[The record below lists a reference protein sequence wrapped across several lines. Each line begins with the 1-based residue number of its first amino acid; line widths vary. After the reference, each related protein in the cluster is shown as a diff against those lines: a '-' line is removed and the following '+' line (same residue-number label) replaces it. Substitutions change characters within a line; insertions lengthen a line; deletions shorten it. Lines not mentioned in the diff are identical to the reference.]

1 MLGLSCRLACRVGK
15 GMPLNR
21 VFAVL
26 SEGRMAA
33 VLRAFVLAC
42 AASPGLLAHA
52 AAQPER
58 FGLKQIFDLQWA
70 ADPRIAP
77 NGKRVVFVRSGY
89 DIMND
94 DTRHSLWVVGA
105 DGNGLRAL
113 TPPDEDALSPRFSPD
128 GTRLIF
134 AVQHE
139 DKAGHKTGEIRMR
152 WMDSGDTARLVSLAH
167 PARELTFSPD
177 GRRIAFAMF
186 VDDPPDAP
194 IAKLPEPP
202 KGANW
207 GPEIKVID
215 RLVYRFDGRGYLP
228 RGHTHLFVM
237 TADGGSPQQV
247 TDGAVDDDGSLDWT
261 PDGKHLIFSANRHD
275 DAEYHPLNS
284 EVYEVGAD
292 GGAVR
297 ALTDRNGPD
306 HSAVVSPDGKH
317 IAYVGFDDRQQ
328 GYQVSHLYLMDR
340 DGGHARLVTG
350 DFDRD
355 VNDPQWDSNG
365 SGVYFQFDDEGVT
378 RVAYTTLDGKIRG
391 IVGDVGGLDVGRP
404 YSGGQYTVAASAGTI
419 AFTLTSPQH
428 PADVAIA
435 STRGG
440 DAKRLTDL
448 NAGLFAHTT
457 LGTLEEIRFPSS
469 FDQLSIEGWILKPPG
484 FDPKQT
490 YPLLLEIHGGPFA
503 NYGPR
508 WSAEDQ
514 LYAAAGHVVLY
525 INPRGS
531 TSYGEKFGNL
541 IHHDYPNHDY
551 DDLIS
556 AVDAVI
562 KRGYIDPKRL
572 YVTGG
577 SGGGVL
583 TAWIVGHTDRFAA
596 AVVAKPVINWYSW
609 VLTAD
614 LPSFGTQYWFAGMP
628 WDNQED
634 YMKRSPVTYAGNVK
648 TPTMVMTGE
657 IDYRTPSSDAEQFY
671 EALKLRKVPSVMVRV
686 PDAGHEISEKPSNM
700 MAKVAYILGWFERY
714 GSSKA
719 ATN

>member
-1 MLGLSCRLACRVGK
+1 MS
-15 GMPLNR
+15 LNQ
-21 VFAVL
+21 VFAKSAYCRTVASLCLVL
-26 SEGRMAA
+26 LVAVVAA
-33 VLRAFVLAC
+33 RGV
-42 AASPGLLAHA
+42 PAHA
-52 AAQPER
+52 ASQPER

-77 NGKRVVFVRSGY
+77 NGKRVVFVRSGF

-94 DTRHSLWVVGA
+94 DTRHSLWVVGS

-113 TPPDEDALSPRFSPD
+113 TPPDEDASSPRFSPD
-128 GTRLIF
+128 GTRLIYV
-134 AVQHE
+134 VQHE

-167 PARELTFSPD
+167 PARALTFSPD

-186 VDDPPDAP
+186 VDDPADAP

-215 RLVYRFDGRGYLP
+215 RLVYRFDGRGYLA

-247 TDGAVDDDGSLDWT
+247 TDGAVDDDGSVDWT

-275 DAEYHPLNS
+275 EGEYHPLNS

-317 IAYVGFDDRQQ
+317 IAYIGFDDRQQ
-328 GYQVSHLYLMDR
+328 GYQVSHLYVMDR
-340 DGGHARLVTG
+340 DGGHARVVGG
-350 DFDRD
+350 DLDRD
-355 VNDPQWDSNG
+355 VENPQWDSNG
-365 SGVYFQFDDEGVT
+365 NGVYFQYDDEGVT
-378 RVAYTTLDGKIRG
+378 RIGYMSLDGKMHAL
-391 IVGDVGGLDVGRP
+391 VSDVGGLDLGRP
-404 YSGGQYTVAASAGTI
+404 YSGGQYTVAAQAGTI

-428 PADVAIA
+428 PADVAIIG
-435 STRGG
+435 TRGG
-440 DAKRLTDL
+440 DVKRLTDL
-448 NAGLFAHTT
+448 NAGLFAHTA
-457 LGTLEEIRFPSS
+457 LGTLEEIRFASS

-484 FDPKQT
+484 FDPKQS
-490 YPLLLEIHGGPFA
+490 YPLLLEIHGGPFT
-503 NYGPR
+503 NYGTR

-551 DDLIS
+551 EDLIS

-628 WDNQED
+628 WDNQEN

-686 PDAGHEISEKPSNM
+686 PDASHDISDKPSNM

-714 GSSKA
+714 GSGKLPA
-719 ATN
+719 P

>member
-1 MLGLSCRLACRVGK
+1 MTALRRMCVPACVALCWALVLPCLGL
-15 GMPLNR
+15 
-21 VFAVL
+21 
-26 SEGRMAA
+26 
-33 VLRAFVLAC
+33 
-42 AASPGLLAHA
+42 ASTSANA
-52 AAQPER
+52 DKR

-77 NGKRVVFVRSGY
+77 DGKQVVFVRSGF
-89 DIMND
+89 DVMND
-94 DTRHSLWVVGA
+94 DDRHSIWVVGA
-105 DGNGLRAL
+105 DGAGLHAL
-113 TPPDEDALSPRFSPD
+113 TPPDEDALTPRYSPD
-128 GTRLIF
+128 GTRLIYV
-134 AVQHE
+134 VQHE
-139 DKAGHKTGEIRMR
+139 DKAGHRTGEIRMR
-152 WMDSGDTARLVSLAH
+152 WLGSSDSARLVSLPHSPRA
-167 PARELTFSPD
+167 LTFSPD
-177 GRRIAFAMF
+177 GRRIAFAML
-186 VDDPPDAP
+186 VDDPPADP

-207 GPEIKVID
+207 GPEVKVID

-237 TADGGSPQQV
+237 TADGGTPQQL
-247 TDGAVDDDGSLDWT
+247 TDGDVDDEGSLAFT

-275 DAEYHPLNS
+275 DAEYQPLNS
-284 EVYEVGAD
+284 EIYEVAAD

-297 ALTDRNGPD
+297 ALTDRKGPD

-328 GYQVSHLYLMDR
+328 GYQVSHLYLMDS

-350 DFDRD
+350 ELDRD
-355 VNDPQWDSNG
+355 IENPQWDSGGNG
-365 SGVYFQFDDEGVT
+365 LYFQFDDEGVT
-378 RVAYTTLDGKIRG
+378 HIGYVTLDGKMHAF
-391 IVGDVGGLDVGRP
+391 VGDVGGLDIGRP
-404 YSGGQYTVAASAGTI
+404 YAGGQYTLAPKAGVV

-428 PADVAIA
+428 PADVAIV
-435 STRGG
+435 STKGG
-440 DAKRLTDL
+440 DARRLTNL
-448 NAGLFAHTT
+448 NEGLFAHTA

-490 YPLLLEIHGGPFA
+490 YPLLLEIHGGPFT
-503 NYGPR
+503 NYGTR

-551 DDLIS
+551 EDLMS
-556 AVDAVI
+556 GVDALI
-562 KRGYIDPKRL
+562 KRGYVDPKRL

-634 YMKRSPVTYAGNVK
+634 YMKRSPVTYVGHVK
-648 TPTMVMTGE
+648 TPTMLMTGE
-657 IDYRTPSSDAEQFY
+657 VDYRTPSSDAEQFY

-686 PDAGHEISEKPSNM
+686 PDASHDISEKPSNM

-714 GSSKA
+714 GASKA
-719 ATN
+719 AAPAK